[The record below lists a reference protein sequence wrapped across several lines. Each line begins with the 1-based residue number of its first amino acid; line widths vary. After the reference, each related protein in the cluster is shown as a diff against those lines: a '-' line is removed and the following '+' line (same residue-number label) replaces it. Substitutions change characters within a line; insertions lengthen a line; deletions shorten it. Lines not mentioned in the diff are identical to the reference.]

1 MHLDNVM
8 HSDIKYHIT
17 LCITIFSVTDIM
29 WRIFHIILSIPE
41 NVVMHLIN
49 NVIIRSDI
57 KYHMTL
63 MINTIISM

>member
-1 MHLDNVM
+1 
-8 HSDIKYHIT
+8 
-17 LCITIFSVTDIM
+17 M

-63 MINTIISM
+63 IVNTIISM